1 MASLKDIRRRIA
13 SVENTK
19 QVTRAMQMV
28 SAAKLRKAQDR
39 IIGAR
44 PYAEKM
50 EEMVRN
56 LAARVGEDV
65 THPLLDVREVK
76 NVHLVLFTSD
86 RGLCGSFNTNLI
98 KKAEAF
104 VAEVRENG
112 QEISISAVGRKGHD
126 YFRKRGHTIRQKILG
141 LGSED
146 DFNTAQAMS
155 KDIIDSYTGGEF
167 DRVALLFSQ
176 FFSPVRQRPVL
187 QELLPLST
195 GAEDAETFGYQKE
208 FIFEPPAPEL
218 LQVILPR
225 FVEVQVFR
233 AVLDSLA
240 SEHGARM
247 TAMENATTN
256 AEEMVDNLTL
266 EYNRARQEAITTELM
281 DIVGGAEA
289 LISA

>member
-39 IIGAR
+39 IVSAR

-50 EEMVRN
+50 EEMVKS
-56 LAARVGEDV
+56 LAVRAGENV
-65 THPLLDVREVK
+65 THPLLETREVN

-98 KKAEAF
+98 KRAESFTAEASNSGRQ
-104 VAEVRENG
+104 VY
-112 QEISISAVGRKGHD
+112 ISAVGRKGHD
-126 YFRKRGHTIRQKILG
+126 YFRKRGYTIRQKILG

-155 KDIIDSYTGGEF
+155 KDIIDTYTEHEF
-167 DRVALLFSQ
+167 DRVVLLFSQ
-176 FFSPVRQRPVL
+176 FYSPVRQRPVL
-187 QELLPLST
+187 LELLPLST
-195 GAEDAETFGYQKE
+195 GAEEEDELEYRKE
-208 FIFEPPAPEL
+208 FIFEPPAEEL
-218 LQVILPR
+218 LHTILPR

-233 AVLDSLA
+233 AVLDNLA

-256 AEEMVDNLTL
+256 AEEMIDNLTL

-289 LISA
+289 QSA